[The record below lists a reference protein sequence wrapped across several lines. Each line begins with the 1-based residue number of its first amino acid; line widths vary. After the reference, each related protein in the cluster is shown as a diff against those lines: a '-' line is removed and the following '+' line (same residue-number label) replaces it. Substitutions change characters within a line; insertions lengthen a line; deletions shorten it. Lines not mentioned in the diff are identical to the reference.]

1 MLIQLNATV
10 AVGGAMSGVVTDII
24 APRVNSTAYN
34 GLAIRNVGLCAIGGM
49 VQSGDSLELAIC
61 NPRNFKNGAM
71 TTAPNSVVHW
81 KQYSQG
87 MVDEAKWL
95 EPDRYVML
103 ESMPI
108 YLEWAGTVARS
119 VMVQIL
125 FEEVKLK
132 DYQQIDM
139 LKNNGWSI

>member
-10 AVGGAMSGVVTDII
+10 TIGGATNGVIKDII

-34 GLAIRNVGLCAIGGM
+34 GLAVRNVDLFAVGG
-49 VQSGDSLELAIC
+49 VLGGSDSITLALC
-61 NPRNFKNGAM
+61 NPRNHKDDALL
-71 TTAPNSVVHW
+71 TSPNSVVYW
-81 KQYSQG
+81 KQYNPGS
-87 MVDEAKWL
+87 VEHAKWL

-108 YLEWAGTVARS
+108 YLDWTSTVARS
-119 VMVQIL
+119 ILVQIL

-132 DYQQIDM
+132 DFQQIDM
-139 LKNNGWSI
+139 LKNSGWSV